1 MYNKPRVEGSGRPS
15 QRLEVF
21 DNLTNQK
28 IVYDS
33 MGAAA
38 LVLNIR
44 VLSISTYFAYNRTT
58 PFKKRYLK
66 KKLIK

>member
-38 LVLNIR
+38 LALNLR
-44 VLSISTYFAYNRTT
+44 ASSISTYFAENRTT
-58 PFKKRYLK
+58 LFGKRYLFK
-66 KKLIK
+66 KID